1 MFFKEFIN
9 EITNQIKNNY
19 TYKSLVLTFLIVLLL
34 FLPLGIVLDKQHKK
48 ELITFKREEVKSQLK
63 DYSMLLTRVINDK
76 FSLLKSLEVYTK
88 ENWNQEIKENDF
100 NQFAYGL
107 YSSNFGIRNLIIAP
121 EGVNKYVYPIK
132 NNKEAVG
139 HNLLEDKRPEVRKA
153 VNETIDSK
161 KPVASG
167 PYKLRQGGDG
177 IILRKAIYKNNNFW
191 GLVTMALDMSPIYEY
206 VKLKNENSSLKIAL
220 KRKEEVFF
228 GENNIFEKNPV
239 NLTLSYQGGKFI
251 IAGIPNKGW
260 NESIENNLIMFR
272 KVLFGIIFL
281 LAIITY
287 ILSYRSFKVQALVEN
302 KTKHLKE
309 MNSLMQEK
317 ERIIT
322 EEKNNIEYLSLH
334 DYITGLYNRRYFE
347 NELKRLES
355 SRKYPITIVIIDLD
369 GLKVINDNYGH
380 KMGDQYIINTAEIL
394 KSTARTEDIIARI
407 GGDEFAIILPTT
419 NHKEVENFCQRL
431 QQNINEFNKGEKLVK
446 PLSISLGFEVMEDS
460 QQSLSEVFNKA
471 DQKMYINKGRK

>member
-1 MFFKEFIN
+1 
-9 EITNQIKNNY
+9 
-19 TYKSLVLTFLIVLLL
+19 
-34 FLPLGIVLDKQHKK
+34 
-48 ELITFKREEVKSQLK
+48 
-63 DYSMLLTRVINDK
+63 
-76 FSLLKSLEVYTK
+76 
-88 ENWNQEIKENDF
+88 
-100 NQFAYGL
+100 
-107 YSSNFGIRNLIIAP
+107 
-121 EGVNKYVYPIK
+121 
-132 NNKEAVG
+132 
-139 HNLLEDKRPEVRKA
+139 
-153 VNETIDSK
+153 
-161 KPVASG
+161 
-167 PYKLRQGGDG
+167 
-177 IILRKAIYKNNNFW
+177 
-191 GLVTMALDMSPIYEY
+191 MALDMSPIYEY

-309 MNSLMQEK
+309 MNSLLQEK

-380 KMGDQYIINTAEIL
+380 KMGDQYII
-394 KSTARTEDIIARI
+394 ARI

-419 NHKEVENFCQRL
+419 NHKEAENFCQRL